1 MLPPPCSHNILVT
14 LFAVCLNPKEVVS
27 EEHLKATVGVG
38 AVAKAVVAVDRGK
51 DEDRTGIAPPFLL
64 QILTLNLTSTMQRQ

>member
-1 MLPPPCSHNILVT
+1 

-27 EEHLKATVGVG
+27 EEHLKATVSLD
-38 AVAKAVVAVDRGK
+38 AATKAVVAADRGK
-51 DEDRTGIAPPFLL
+51 AEGRTGIAPPFLL